1 MGVEPRGAKEL
12 RFTLFRGRVSRM
24 ARSYACKARVL
35 LIHEGEV
42 VGLAAT
48 SPYPRRITCRSIFRS
63 ETRPLVISVIRAL

>member
-12 RFTLFRGRVSRM
+12 RFFRGRVSRM

-42 VGLAAT
+42 VG
-48 SPYPRRITCRSIFRS
+48 
-63 ETRPLVISVIRAL
+63 

>member
-12 RFTLFRGRVSRM
+12 RFTLFRGRVSQM

-42 VGLAAT
+42 VG
-48 SPYPRRITCRSIFRS
+48 
-63 ETRPLVISVIRAL
+63 

>member
-42 VGLAAT
+42 SGNLALPET
-48 SPYPRRITCRSIFRS
+48 YHVPFNLPIR
-63 ETRPLVISVIRAL
+63 TRPLVISVIRAL